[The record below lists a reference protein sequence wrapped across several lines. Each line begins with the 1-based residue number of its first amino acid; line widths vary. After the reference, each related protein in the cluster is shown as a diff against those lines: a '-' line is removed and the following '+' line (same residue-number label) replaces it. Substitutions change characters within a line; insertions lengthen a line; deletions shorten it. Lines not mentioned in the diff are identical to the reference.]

1 MTIQSTERV
10 MNRLVISSKLFH
22 WHRGIREFST
32 EASCLEHEMI
42 RQGRRANQL
51 ERRRGS
57 ALVEAQEWGFW
68 MKSHKTG
75 REVWFMFIQEH
86 RRQGELLSVEFRAAD
101 LDVRCVVDN
110 D

>member
-1 MTIQSTERV
+1 
-10 MNRLVISSKLFH
+10 
-22 WHRGIREFST
+22 
-32 EASCLEHEMI
+32 
-42 RQGRRANQL
+42 
-51 ERRRGS
+51 
-57 ALVEAQEWGFW
+57 

-75 REVWFMFIQEH
+75 REVWFRFIQEH